1 VKPTQEAKILRL
13 PQYNLERPTREVK
26 SPMIE
31 TIAFDADDTLWQ
43 NETLYQDALAHLSQ
57 ILSPWIPAEHV
68 KRLLT
73 ETEMRNLPVYG
84 YGIKAFTLSMI
95 ETALQVSQGKIGSG
109 RVQQILA
116 LGRSMLAADVKLH
129 PHVEETLQTL
139 SRNHRLMVITK
150 GDLLDQTNKLTR
162 SGLEHFFSLVEVLN
176 QKTPETY
183 REILERHNLNIK
195 TFLMVGNSLRSDI
208 APVLALGGKAVHIP
222 TDSTWELELLADF
235 DPHQGGFYKI
245 EQIIALPALVENLKS
260 INA

>member
-1 VKPTQEAKILRL
+1 
-13 PQYNLERPTREVK
+13 
-26 SPMIE
+26 MIE

-43 NETLYQDALAHLSQ
+43 NETLYQDAQAQLSQ
-57 ILSPWIPAEHV
+57 ILSPWKPAEQV
-68 KRLLT
+68 KRILN

-95 ETALQVSQGKIGSG
+95 ETALQVSQEKIGSQK
-109 RVQQILA
+109 VQQILA
-116 LGRSMLAADVKLH
+116 LGRSMLDTEVKLH
-129 PHVEETLQTL
+129 PHVEKALRRL

-150 GDLLDQTNKLTR
+150 GDLLDQTSKLTR
-162 SGLEHFFSLVEVLN
+162 SGLEGFFALVEVLN
-176 QKTPETY
+176 QKTPGAY
-183 REILERHNLNIK
+183 REILEKHTLDVK

-235 DPHQGGFYKI
+235 DPSQDGFYEI
-245 EQIIALPALVENLKS
+245 EDINALPVLVEKLES

>member
-1 VKPTQEAKILRL
+1 
-13 PQYNLERPTREVK
+13 
-26 SPMIE
+26 MIE

-43 NETLYQDALAHLSQ
+43 NETLYQDAQAQLSQ
-57 ILSPWIPAEHV
+57 ILSPWKPAEQV

-73 ETEMRNLPVYG
+73 KTEMRNLPVYG

-95 ETALQVSQGKIGSG
+95 ETALEVSQGKIDSSMV
-109 RVQQILA
+109 RQILV
-116 LGRSMLAADVKLH
+116 LGRSMLSTDVKLH

-162 SGLEHFFSLVEVLN
+162 SGLEHYFSLVEVLN

-183 REILERHNLNIK
+183 QEILEKHSLDIR

-208 APVLALGGKAVHIP
+208 APVLALGGQAVYIP

-235 DPHQGGFYKI
+235 DPCQGGFYEI
-245 EQIIALPALVENLKS
+245 EQINALPGLVEKLKS

>member
-1 VKPTQEAKILRL
+1 
-13 PQYNLERPTREVK
+13 
-26 SPMIE
+26 MIK

-43 NETLYQDALAHLSQ
+43 NETLYQDAQAQLSQ
-57 ILSPWIPAEHV
+57 ILSPWKPAGQV

-73 ETEMRNLPVYG
+73 KTEMRNLPVYG

-95 ETALQVSQGKIGSG
+95 ETALEVTQGKIGSSM
-109 RVQQILA
+109 VWQILT

-139 SRNHRLMVITK
+139 SRNHRLLVITK

-183 REILERHNLNIK
+183 REILEKHSLDIR

-208 APVLALGGKAVHIP
+208 APVLALGAQAVHIP
-222 TDSTWELELLADF
+222 SSTTWEPERLDDF
-235 DPHQGGFYKI
+235 DTSQEGFYEIETLSQLPSLIEKI
-245 EQIIALPALVENLKS
+245 NSAS
-260 INA
+260 R

>member
-1 VKPTQEAKILRL
+1 
-13 PQYNLERPTREVK
+13 
-26 SPMIE
+26 MIE

-43 NETLYQDALAHLSQ
+43 NETLYQDAQAQLSQ
-57 ILSPWIPAEHV
+57 ILSPWKPAGQV

-73 ETEMRNLPVYG
+73 KTEMRNLPVYG

-95 ETALQVSQGKIGSG
+95 ETALEVTQGKIGSSMV
-109 RVQQILA
+109 RQILA

-183 REILERHNLNIK
+183 REILEKHSLDIR

-208 APVLALGGKAVHIP
+208 APVLALGGQAVYIP
-222 TDSTWELELLADF
+222 TDSTWEFELLAGF
-235 DPHQGGFYKI
+235 DPCQGGFYEI
-245 EQIIALPALVENLKS
+245 EQINALPGLVEKLKS